1 MIRWVL
7 VCLGMM
13 NASLLATQ
21 MSVYN
26 DSPFPL
32 EVTIISATG
41 RTMGTTNVYPQA
53 TIKWYDNFGENYS
66 VSQTPYTVVFNCKH
80 SGELFGVANNIPSG
94 GLVTANS
101 STGKKYCTPPKHEK
115 GEQQQGQPPPG
126 RFETIEN
133 Y

>member
-1 MIRWVL
+1 MIRWAIVFGITHATL
-7 VCLGMM
+7 F
-13 NASLLATQ
+13 ATQ

-32 EVTIISATG
+32 EATIISATG
-41 RTMGTTNVYPQA
+41 RTMGTTDVYPQA
-53 TIKWYDNFGENYS
+53 TIKWYDNFGENYA
-66 VSQTPYTVVFNCKH
+66 VSQTPYTVVFSCKN
-80 SGELFGVANNIPSG
+80 SGDLFGVANNIPSG

-101 STGKKYCTPPKHEK
+101 SSGKKYCPPQKHEK
-115 GEQQQGQPPPG
+115 GEKKLGQPPPG

>member
-1 MIRWVL
+1 MRRATLAGCVL
-7 VCLGMM
+7 LP
-13 NASLLATQ
+13 AAFFATQ
-21 MSVYN
+21 VSIYN

-41 RTMGTTNVYPQA
+41 RTMGTTDVFPQA
-53 TIKWYDNFGENYS
+53 TIKWYDGYGSNYA

-80 SGELFGVANNIPSG
+80 DGDLFGVANNIPSG

-101 STGKKYCTPPKHEK
+101 SVGKKFCKPQKHEK
-115 GEQQQGQPPPG
+115 GEKKLGQPPQG
-126 RFETIEN
+126 KFEVIEN